1 MNTNTGV
8 YHLKKQHD
16 ELLNLINVMSM
27 HPVNISNQIT
37 IGESTLHNPTLCQ
50 VWDAI
55 NNVLIGS
62 PYENKCGYYGVLGI
76 IKAILKDVLYYEN
89 LCNCEFE
96 KQLKDTIEL
105 IDYLEETLECV
116 NCDDNC
122 PELIGKL
129 FCLLVRLIIS
139 LSNIITKIIILILHC
154 DDYYAHCTYE
164 GLINDG
170 FCKCLIFDLERE
182 LCEFEELIH
191 DFKNLSIDFAKCDM
205 KHCNSC
211 KKSDNKTCKSDCHYS
226 NKFCK

>member
-16 ELLNLINVMSM
+16 ELLNLINVMSI

-50 VWDAI
+50 IWDAI

-96 KQLKDTIEL
+96 
-105 IDYLEETLECV
+105 
-116 NCDDNC
+116 
-122 PELIGKL
+122 
-129 FCLLVRLIIS
+129 
-139 LSNIITKIIILILHC
+139 
-154 DDYYAHCTYE
+154 
-164 GLINDG
+164 
-170 FCKCLIFDLERE
+170 
-182 LCEFEELIH
+182 ELIH

-205 KHCNSC
+205 KHVNQTVITVI
-211 KKSDNKTCKSDCHYS
+211 NFA
-226 NKFCK
+226 NNLF